1 MGRIK
6 SMLIKRTAK
15 TLVKTN
21 ENCTN
26 DFEQNKKVLEQYN
39 MPDKGTR
46 NKIAGYIGRIKKA
59 DISEIFIGNKPLMR
73 YVIAAMLQIK
83 KENSAKIKGRGK
95 FISKA
100 VDAAE
105 V

>member
-59 DISEIFIGNKPLMR
+59 GAVPKAR
-73 YVIAAMLQIK
+73 
-83 KENSAKIKGRGK
+83 KI
-95 FISKA
+95 
-100 VDAAE
+100 VE
-105 V
+105 QNEQ